1 MGDKWR
7 AVTLVAPA
15 QVKAGEVSGVV
26 ARAAGQMLD
35 GVDITLDIDVLRVAP
50 LGQPLVGAG
59 LGGEGA
65 FVARADVDAATG
77 QARLVAARFQAPRPD
92 VLASLASLGITAST
106 AP

>member
-1 MGDKWR
+1 MVR
-7 AVTLVAPA
+7 AD
-15 QVKAGEVSGVV
+15 
-26 ARAAGQMLD
+26 GQAVD
-35 GVDITLDIDVLRVAP
+35 AIDITLSFDPSRAVP

-65 FVARADVDAATG
+65 FVARADADAATG